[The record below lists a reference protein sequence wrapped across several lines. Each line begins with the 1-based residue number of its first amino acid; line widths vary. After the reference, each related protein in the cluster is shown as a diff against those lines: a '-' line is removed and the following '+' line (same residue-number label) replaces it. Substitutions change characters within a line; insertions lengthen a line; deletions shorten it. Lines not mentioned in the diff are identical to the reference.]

1 MKFSSNHLLQAPSS
15 APKEVPI
22 AGGPERFTTADA
34 KGRLPMHIG
43 ALSKRG
49 WAPEDGET
57 IEKRGISYDFMA
69 RIWGFLWGFLTFLG
83 RKWGFHG
90 QKKIGGFL

>member
-1 MKFSSNHLLQAPSS
+1 VKFSSNHLLQAPSS

-34 KGRLPMHIG
+34 KGRLPVHIG

-49 WAPEDGET
+49 WAQDGET

-69 RIWGFLWGFLTFLG
+69 RIWGFLWISYFLG

-90 QKKIGGFL
+90 